1 MSMRR
6 SRVEGGRADIFLA
19 TETLSSAALL
29 QRARRIPEGDDRSK
43 AVISL
48 KQKELLTS
56 NTSSK
61 AIVLRN
67 GRHGVWGEGQVA
79 TFQKLSGQEKLA
91 LKADEIRRTAV
102 SPPLRLDD
110 LQRLAEAEM
119 ARALDLISDLHD
131 PELFY
136 DEINGFISSRPRLK
150 PDLLTAPFVAKTIAS
165 RIHNAYL
172 LAASW
177 KVVVNVLTD
186 LRSNGLT
193 DSNPRGHLKQNA
205 SARDA
210 YLLIVDTIEMLSNLA
225 MHDLSVA
232 AVASNEFGDLFT
244 GGRSN
249 KTFAAINPASINT
262 AHQSFIDA
270 ILLELVLPNSRYE
283 AYVLVAALR
292 DALETTPGEES
303 RKFSQRVFDALGNLV
318 TLVDAKNMLLNP
330 LYGEEGAHWL
340 NSPRAEAAVEI
351 DEFFDAIAQSLK
363 ASGLYSRWQS
373 CAFPLRK
380 LKDAS
385 HLDELWKR
393 INQLYVE
400 ETGHS
405 VDVLWKLEYERS
417 TKPTYA
423 IWRIPEL
430 AAYAS
435 DISSEDESL
444 ALRDE
449 QRDRLSLVPLRRRS
463 GDIIKT
469 RFRKTTS
476 RHIDE
481 EDDDMP
487 ALVSV
492 SGSSDDGEATDS
504 SLELS
509 DGEGGGVESEWEKD
523 EKQEMDRMLNEAIG
537 EYRKRNG
544 KLPLWTT
551 HCDDLGGQDSISG
564 NLRSNPFLKMLR
576 TLTGRMFVPDPTFR
590 PNRMGEKP
598 VYGPPR
604 PPPEATEALPPV
616 STEMKVEKGVSSN
629 KRKPTVQVEE
639 TEDEDK
645 VSLKPKRK
653 KKKKKPKKKTVDQ
666 QNVPTSP
673 SSKLSEVPKALP
685 DLSTRDTSYSSP
697 PTNSQGIQATTGPQV
712 DLGTSTSP
720 FPLGSTSAQS
730 AHSYLSHEKQIKEK
744 IKTRGDPTVEHHE
757 KGGYKSKGFF
767 SKFGGG
773 KVKEAKKEIPD
784 SKGPQTSL
792 EKVERRGK
800 RGVLSLPQKASALI
814 GRLLGSEEDEGK
826 GRASMR
832 WDQFVKAMT
841 LMGFHVDNSSK
852 GSRVTFHPPDKNSP
866 SLVIHRPHPDPTI
879 NPVMLKRIG
888 KRLKEH
894 YGWAVSDFEH
904 MEKLTGIAFDDDL
917 D

>member
-1 MSMRR
+1 M
-6 SRVEGGRADIFLA
+6 
-19 TETLSSAALL
+19 L
-29 QRARRIPEGDDRSK
+29 QRARRITEGDDGSK
-43 AVISL
+43 TIISL

-150 PDLLTAPFVAKTIAS
+150 PDLLAAPFVAKTIAS

-232 AVASNEFGDLFT
+232 AVASNEFGDLFS
-244 GGRSN
+244 GGRSS
-249 KTFAAINPASINT
+249 KTFAAINPASINS

-292 DALETTPGEES
+292 DALETTPREES
-303 RKFSQRVFDALGNLV
+303 RKFSQSVFDALGNLV

-373 CAFPLRK
+373 YAFPLRK

-393 INQLYVE
+393 INQLYVG

-417 TKPTYA
+417 IKPTYA

-492 SGSSDDGEATDS
+492 SG
-504 SLELS
+504 
-509 DGEGGGVESEWEKD
+509 
-523 EKQEMDRMLNEAIG
+523 
-537 EYRKRNG
+537 
-544 KLPLWTT
+544 
-551 HCDDLGGQDSISG
+551 
-564 NLRSNPFLKMLR
+564 
-576 TLTGRMFVPDPTFR
+576 
-590 PNRMGEKP
+590 
-598 VYGPPR
+598 
-604 PPPEATEALPPV
+604 
-616 STEMKVEKGVSSN
+616 
-629 KRKPTVQVEE
+629 
-639 TEDEDK
+639 
-645 VSLKPKRK
+645 
-653 KKKKKPKKKTVDQ
+653 
-666 QNVPTSP
+666 
-673 SSKLSEVPKALP
+673 
-685 DLSTRDTSYSSP
+685 
-697 PTNSQGIQATTGPQV
+697 
-712 DLGTSTSP
+712 
-720 FPLGSTSAQS
+720 
-730 AHSYLSHEKQIKEK
+730 
-744 IKTRGDPTVEHHE
+744 
-757 KGGYKSKGFF
+757 
-767 SKFGGG
+767 
-773 KVKEAKKEIPD
+773 
-784 SKGPQTSL
+784 
-792 EKVERRGK
+792 
-800 RGVLSLPQKASALI
+800 
-814 GRLLGSEEDEGK
+814 
-826 GRASMR
+826 
-832 WDQFVKAMT
+832 
-841 LMGFHVDNSSK
+841 
-852 GSRVTFHPPDKNSP
+852 
-866 SLVIHRPHPDPTI
+866 
-879 NPVMLKRIG
+879 
-888 KRLKEH
+888 
-894 YGWAVSDFEH
+894 
-904 MEKLTGIAFDDDL
+904 
-917 D
+917 